1 MTDRLTKVRYLVDTG
16 AEVSVVPPTPEDRK
30 YRKETPPLQAVNGA
44 TIKAY
49 GEKSLTLDIGLRRT
63 FRWIFII
70 AEVRQ
75 AIIGADFLR
84 RFGLTVDLRQYQLID
99 TETQL
104 SVQVLISK
112 TPPLRPFLPRGEMD
126 SQWKRITDEFP
137 SVFGPHAL
145 PQKIQH
151 SITHHIKTTGPP
163 VFARPRRLPPDRLQ
177 IAKHEFEHMLEL
189 GYVRPSSS
197 PWSSALHMVPKKT
210 GDWRPCGDY
219 RALNQSTIPDR
230 YPIPHL
236 QDFGGLLQGATIF
249 SKIDLVKA
257 YHQIPVEPEDVPKTA
272 VTTPFGLYEFLRMPF
287 ASATQLKRFKDS

>member
-1 MTDRLTKVRYLVDTG
+1 MTDRLTKVGYLVDTG

-49 GEKSLTLDIGLRRT
+49 GEKSLTLDIGHRRT

-70 AEVRQ
+70 ADVRQ

-112 TPPLRPFLPRGEMD
+112 TPPLRPFLPRVEMD
-126 SQWKRITDEFP
+126 SQWKSITDEFL

-151 SITHHIKTTGPP
+151 SHTS
-163 VFARPRRLPPDRLQ
+163 
-177 IAKHEFEHMLEL
+177 
-189 GYVRPSSS
+189 Y
-197 PWSSALHMVPKKT
+197 
-210 GDWRPCGDY
+210 
-219 RALNQSTIPDR
+219 
-230 YPIPHL
+230 
-236 QDFGGLLQGATIF
+236 
-249 SKIDLVKA
+249 
-257 YHQIPVEPEDVPKTA
+257 
-272 VTTPFGLYEFLRMPF
+272 
-287 ASATQLKRFKDS
+287 

>member
-1 MTDRLTKVRYLVDTG
+1 MQTALLSIGKRHGHSLKAANVEGPSSSSRLFYVTDRLTKVRYLVDTG

-163 VFARPRRLPPDRLQ
+163 L
-177 IAKHEFEHMLEL
+177 
-189 GYVRPSSS
+189 SS
-197 PWSSALHMVPKKT
+197 HVHDDCHQT
-210 GDWRPCGDY
+210 
-219 RALNQSTIPDR
+219 
-230 YPIPHL
+230 
-236 QDFGGLLQGATIF
+236 DF
-249 SKIDLVKA
+249 
-257 YHQIPVEPEDVPKTA
+257 
-272 VTTPFGLYEFLRMPF
+272 R
-287 ASATQLKRFKDS
+287 